1 MIQSAHAIL
10 LYRGGYVLQLRDNLP
25 TISAAGQWSLFG
37 GRVEEGEAPAAT
49 VLREVQEELSI
60 TPPAYRFLW
69 SSYHLAEFEQAV
81 IRMWFFEAHMDDLWH
96 LHRLTEGQ
104 AVNAFSFEQLGA
116 LIMPR
121 VIREILQRFHLT
133 RPGG

>member
-60 TPPAYRFLW
+60 TPPSYRFLW
-69 SSYHLAEFEQAV
+69 SSYHHAEFEQAV
-81 IRMWFFEAHMDDLWH
+81 IRMWFFEARVDEVWDV
-96 LHRLTEGQ
+96 HRLTEGQ
-104 AVNAFSFEQLGA
+104 AVQAFSFEQLDG
-116 LIMPR
+116 LSMPG
-121 VIREILQRFHLT
+121 VIRETLQRYHLT